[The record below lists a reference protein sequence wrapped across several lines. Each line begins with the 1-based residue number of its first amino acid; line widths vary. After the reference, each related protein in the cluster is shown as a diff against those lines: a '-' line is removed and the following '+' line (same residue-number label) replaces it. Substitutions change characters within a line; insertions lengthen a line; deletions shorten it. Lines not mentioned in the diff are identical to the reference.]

1 MGPQGVMSPVGLRE
15 KVGALL
21 RDGIAHGGGGG
32 PKNAYFGT
40 RRVRLVREK
49 GGGRGAAFKNGGC
62 AAGNAGREGAG
73 LHG

>member
-40 RRVRLVREK
+40 RRVRLVRGE
-49 GGGRGAAFKNGGC
+49 GRGVST
-62 AAGNAGREGAG
+62 
-73 LHG
+73 